1 MGGRAVE
8 LIVEGAMLV
17 QHAVEDVSRNPPCG
31 ETGHFGRY
39 CESGR
44 GHESATSRKAERFWL
59 MPME

>member
-1 MGGRAVE
+1 MGGGAVE
-8 LIVEGAMLV
+8 LVVEGAMLV
-17 QHAVEDVSRNPPCG
+17 QDAVEDVSRNPPCG